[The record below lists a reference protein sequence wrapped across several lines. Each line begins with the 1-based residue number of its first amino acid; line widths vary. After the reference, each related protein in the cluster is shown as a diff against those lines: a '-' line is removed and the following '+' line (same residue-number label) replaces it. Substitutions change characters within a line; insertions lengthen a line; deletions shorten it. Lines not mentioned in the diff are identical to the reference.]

1 VTIEGRSAHR
11 KGRSTPQTPRIANG
25 AAGGPLR
32 LRRSATFAL
41 VPSTTSRCAGHSRRR
56 TFRALVR
63 ADGATWTGAMA
74 GTPRAWFRGMSK
86 PIPTIQKYMTTSPHS
101 IGVEQPLSR
110 AHDMMRQFGIRHLP
124 VLHGGKLVGMLTDRD
139 LHLVESLAGVDPT
152 KVKVEDA
159 MATVVYAVPPESP
172 LDEVVDTMGEHKY
185 GSAVIMQNE
194 KVVGIF
200 TTVDVCRALAELLR
214 TRLAK

>member
-1 VTIEGRSAHR
+1 
-11 KGRSTPQTPRIANG
+11 
-25 AAGGPLR
+25 
-32 LRRSATFAL
+32 
-41 VPSTTSRCAGHSRRR
+41 
-56 TFRALVR
+56 
-63 ADGATWTGAMA
+63 
-74 GTPRAWFRGMSK
+74 MSK

-101 IGVEQPLSR
+101 IGVEQPLSK
-110 AHDMMRQFGIRHLP
+110 AHDVMRQLGIRHLP

-172 LDEVVDTMGEHKY
+172 LDEVVDTMAEHKY

>member
-1 VTIEGRSAHR
+1 
-11 KGRSTPQTPRIANG
+11 
-25 AAGGPLR
+25 
-32 LRRSATFAL
+32 
-41 VPSTTSRCAGHSRRR
+41 
-56 TFRALVR
+56 
-63 ADGATWTGAMA
+63 
-74 GTPRAWFRGMSK
+74 MSK

-101 IGVEQPLSR
+101 IGVEQPLSK
-110 AHDMMRQFGIRHLP
+110 AHDVMRQLGIRHLP

-139 LHLVESLAGVDPT
+139 LHLVESLEGVDPT

-159 MATVVYAVPPESP
+159 MATVVYAVAPDSP